1 MTNAIKISRINDIMN
16 NAYALSHHAA
26 FDALN
31 AASDEEIAIS
41 LHELKLAM
49 RALKLCKNFR
59 DLIFENED
67 QIDDLNK
74 IDVDRSISSIGS
86 MQEFAVWGLMKKIK
100 ITEENIK

>member
-1 MTNAIKISRINDIMN
+1 MTNVKSRMNEIIS

-26 FDALN
+26 FDAIN
-31 AASDEEIAIS
+31 ASSDEEIAIS

-59 DLIFENED
+59 DLIFEDED
-67 QIDDLNK
+67 QIDGLSK
-74 IDVDRSISSIGS
+74 IEVERSIRSIGS

>member
-1 MTNAIKISRINDIMN
+1 MTNVKSRMNEIISNT
-16 NAYALSHHAA
+16 YALSHHAA
-26 FDALN
+26 FDAIN
-31 AASDEEIAIS
+31 ASSDEEIAIS

-86 MQEFAVWGLMKKIK
+86 IQEFAVWGLMKKIK

>member
-1 MTNAIKISRINDIMN
+1 MTNAIKTSRINDIMD
-16 NAYALSHHAA
+16 NAYALSYHAA

-59 DLIFENED
+59 DLIFEDED
-67 QIDDLNK
+67 QIDGLSK
-74 IDVDRSISSIGS
+74 IEVERSIRSIGS
-86 MQEFAVWGLMKKIK
+86 MQEFAVWSLKKK
-100 ITEENIK
+100 LK